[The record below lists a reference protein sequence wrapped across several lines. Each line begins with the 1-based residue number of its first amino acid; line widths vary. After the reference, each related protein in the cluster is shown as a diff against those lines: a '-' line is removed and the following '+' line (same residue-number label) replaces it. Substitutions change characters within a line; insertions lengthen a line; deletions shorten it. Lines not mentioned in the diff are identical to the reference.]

1 MFISIAMDGECA
13 LNQTNYGGFN
23 GEAGDQGEG
32 AAKIHQRSDFWAD
45 WFRQQPNDLERC
57 NGEKDLQACRC
68 QSRNEE
74 MNTHLSLSVFLEQP
88 RSAEEL
94 GLMVY
99 VLIPISC
106 GSHP

>member
-1 MFISIAMDGECA
+1 MVISIAMDGECA

-68 QSRNEE
+68 QSRGEE
-74 MNTHLSLSVFLEQP
+74 MNDPLEPVSILRIPAMPP
-88 RSAEEL
+88 RHTD
-94 GLMVY
+94 LMPPG
-99 VLIPISC
+99 IP
-106 GSHP
+106 G